1 MASVGGST
9 FVEEE
14 FLVGSFT
21 ILEVKIS
28 ISRLESFFP
37 SISYRI
43 LVLILLSVPE
53 ILKLN
58 CFKKYTLPFCHSY
71 SSFFSFTTQKNSYSI
86 TITVFI
92 NTITK
97 SSFFTEVVYSY
108 MEYQSGR

>member
-53 ILKLN
+53 ILK
-58 CFKKYTLPFCHSY
+58 
-71 SSFFSFTTQKNSYSI
+71 
-86 TITVFI
+86 
-92 NTITK
+92 
-97 SSFFTEVVYSY
+97 
-108 MEYQSGR
+108 